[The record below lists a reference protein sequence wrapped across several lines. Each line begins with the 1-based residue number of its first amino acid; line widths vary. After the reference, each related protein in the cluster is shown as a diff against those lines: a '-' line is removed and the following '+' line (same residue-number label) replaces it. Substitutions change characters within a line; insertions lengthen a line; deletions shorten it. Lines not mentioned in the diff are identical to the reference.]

1 MRRRLQ
7 NFCGAG
13 AGESWLFF
21 CNRRL
26 DFFSSKNERDEYSFA
41 ALAILIGGRCVLRRF
56 ISRQSGKACESVAAI
71 DELFYV

>member
-26 DFFSSKNERDEYSFA
+26 DFFPRKNEGREDSFA
-41 ALAILIGGRCVLRRF
+41 ALTIFVGGRTIFWRC
-56 ISRQSGKACESVAAI
+56 GGEAGESVAAI
-71 DELFYV
+71 DQLFNV